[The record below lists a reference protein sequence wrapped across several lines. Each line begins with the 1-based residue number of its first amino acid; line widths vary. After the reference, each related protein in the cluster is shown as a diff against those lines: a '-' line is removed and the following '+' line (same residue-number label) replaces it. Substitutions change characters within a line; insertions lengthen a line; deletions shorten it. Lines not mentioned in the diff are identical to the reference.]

1 MGEEKLRERDEYL
14 APLIDTSLSGDL
26 DDAAMNF
33 EDTIVET
40 ENNAEEFSEE
50 VSRII

>member
-1 MGEEKLRERDEYL
+1 
-14 APLIDTSLSGDL
+14 
-26 DDAAMNF
+26 MNF

-50 VSRII
+50 VSRIIQEMKEAW